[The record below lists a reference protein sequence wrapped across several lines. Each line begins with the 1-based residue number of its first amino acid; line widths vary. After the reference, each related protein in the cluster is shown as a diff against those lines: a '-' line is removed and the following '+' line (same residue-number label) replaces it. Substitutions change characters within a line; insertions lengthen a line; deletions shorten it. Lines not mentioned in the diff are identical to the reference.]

1 MTSNYFN
8 LANKV
13 ALVTGASSGLGVH
26 FANILAAEGVT
37 VILAARRMEKL
48 EDAVSKINDEGGKA
62 VAISMDVASK
72 ESVAAAFA
80 QIKQDFGKL
89 DILINNAG
97 VANNPTSCLEM
108 TEEDWN
114 WVIDT
119 NLTGAFRVAQ
129 AAARLM
135 VEVGN
140 GGSIVNIASVYGLRT
155 GAMKVNYNAA
165 KAGVV
170 MLSKSLA
177 AELCR
182 KNIRV
187 NSLCPG
193 WFLTEINEEYFNTES
208 GKKYVQGIP
217 AKRLGNMDDLTVP
230 LLLLASDTAGSYMN
244 GSLISVD
251 GGYSEAPI

>member
-1 MTSNYFN
+1 MARNYFN
-8 LANKV
+8 LENKI

-26 FANILAAEGVT
+26 FANILAAEGAT

-48 EDAVSKINDEGGKA
+48 QDAVNDINEKGGKA
-62 VAISMDVASK
+62 VAISLDVADK
-72 ESVAAAFA
+72 ESVAQAFA
-80 QIKQDFGKL
+80 KIKQDFGTL

-97 VANNPTSCLEM
+97 VANDPTSCLKMSED
-108 TEEDWN
+108 DWN

-129 AAARLM
+129 AAAKLM
-135 VEVGN
+135 VDAGN
-140 GGSIVNIASVYGLRT
+140 GGSIVNTASVYGLRT

-177 AELCR
+177 AELSR
-182 KNIRV
+182 HNIRV

-193 WFLTEINEEYFNTES
+193 WFLTEINEDYFNSES
-208 GKKYVQGIP
+208 GKRYIQNIP
-217 AKRLGNMDDLTVP
+217 AKRLGTMDELTVP
-230 LLLLASDTAGSYMN
+230 LLLLASASAGSYMN
-244 GSLISVD
+244 GTCIIVD
-251 GGYSEAPI
+251 GGFSEAPM